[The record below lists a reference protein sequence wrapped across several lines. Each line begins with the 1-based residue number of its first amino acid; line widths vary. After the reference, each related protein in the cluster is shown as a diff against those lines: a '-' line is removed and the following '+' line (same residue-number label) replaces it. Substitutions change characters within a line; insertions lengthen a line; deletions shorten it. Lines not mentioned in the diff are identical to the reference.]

1 MKSPKESTINQWKV
15 FYFFGTFIFFIFNV
29 FLIFF
34 QKTETRFH
42 YLNNHANS
50 LEYNKD
56 YPNALRIWKKLY
68 ENNINQS
75 QYLIKIIQNYL
86 LQENYESIIKTID
99 DNNIHIHNQD
109 TFLLLLKYGLYS
121 AQKLNQ
127 DTLVK
132 KYIKQINGVLK
143 IDVFW
148 DTKSN
153 KWIYLDEKFTINKL
167 KKWVETMYS
176 LLGQELSV
184 YTILKDRETDF
195 YYFNATLSFNKK
207 IFLENDVYENLPFN
221 QASRINP
228 SELSVQSYV
237 DKLGLLWFTL
247 KKSNFNNI
255 LWFDQLKNEWLKSDP
270 MQILNFLK
278 QSKVLV
284 PISYQNQNYTL
295 NFEYEN
301 LPQNVKILI
310 LEKLKLIKNPQELE
324 KLSGV
329 LLYLQSKITLK

>member
-1 MKSPKESTINQWKV
+1 MKTPKESTINQWKV
-15 FYFFGTFIFFIFNV
+15 FYFLGVFVFFIFTV

-34 QKTETRFH
+34 QKKETRFY
-42 YLNNHANS
+42 YLNNHANN

-56 YPNALRIWKKLY
+56 YSNALRIWKKLY
-68 ENNINQS
+68 ENNSNNS
-75 QYLIKIIQNYL
+75 QYLLKIVQNYL
-86 LQENYESIIKTID
+86 LQENFTSIIKTID
-99 DNNIHIHNQD
+99 DYNVHIYDQD
-109 TFLLLLKYGLYS
+109 TFLLLLKHGLYS

-127 DTLVK
+127 DTLIQ

-148 DTKSN
+148 DNKSN

-176 LLGQELSV
+176 MLDQELSV
-184 YTILKDRETDF
+184 YTILKDSETDF

-207 IFLENDVYENLPFN
+207 IFLENEVYENLPFN

-237 DKLGLLWFTL
+237 NKLGLLWFTL
-247 KKSNFNNI
+247 KKSNFNNM
-255 LWFDQLKNEWLKSDP
+255 LWFEQLKKEWLKRESKE
-270 MQILNFLK
+270 ILNFLK
-278 QSKVLV
+278 ESKVLV

-310 LEKLKLIKNPQELE
+310 IEKLKFIKNPQELE